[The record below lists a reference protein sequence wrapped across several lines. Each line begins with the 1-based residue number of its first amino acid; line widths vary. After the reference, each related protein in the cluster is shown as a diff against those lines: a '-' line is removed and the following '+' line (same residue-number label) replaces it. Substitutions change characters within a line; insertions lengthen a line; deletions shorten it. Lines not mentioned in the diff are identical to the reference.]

1 MRFCKKTRSHVWRNT
16 INIIMITQDDMLS
29 MEELSTGFYVQH
41 SQLIYESFTN
51 NFIEFPIH
59 FSDPLDLAL
68 KLYHAPFLVFSIDNS
83 ETPKYNY
90 LNNRA
95 QQAFELKRDQL
106 NNFLLKDS
114 VPEQL
119 QSNLLGFTKHIQ
131 ETGKFA
137 NYNGLRVS
145 IHGNQFRLNNAYVWA
160 LTSQKTYYKGVC
172 WMEPLF

>member
-1 MRFCKKTRSHVWRNT
+1 
-16 INIIMITQDDMLS
+16 MITQDDMLS

-90 LNNRA
+90 PNNRA

-106 NNFLLKDS
+106 NNFLCSDPNAS
-114 VPEQL
+114 DV
-119 QSNLLGFTKHIQ
+119 T
-131 ETGKFA
+131 A
-137 NYNGLRVS
+137 NN
-145 IHGNQFRLNNAYVWA
+145 
-160 LTSQKTYYKGVC
+160 
-172 WMEPLF
+172 P